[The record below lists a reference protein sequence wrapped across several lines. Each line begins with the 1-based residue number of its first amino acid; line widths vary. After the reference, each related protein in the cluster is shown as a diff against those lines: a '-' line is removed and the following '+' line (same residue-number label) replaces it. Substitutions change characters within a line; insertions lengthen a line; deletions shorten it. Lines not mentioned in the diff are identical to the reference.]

1 MEHFLAISLLL
12 IMMVGTILV
21 SIFSC
26 IAMIFVFVVYFIYT
40 WFEQLETW
48 L

>member
-26 IAMIFVFVVYFIYT
+26 IAMTFVFVVYFIYT